1 MVLVNNNSAGDF
13 TDAGTSGGTDSCVCD
28 GSRIPQAP
36 MYQTEAKPPSTRSAE
51 TMVSHLSIFLI
62 LMVILV
68 AIILV
73 YVFDLMVTVGGILHT
88 ELTVIQRF

>member
-1 MVLVNNNSAGDF
+1 
-13 TDAGTSGGTDSCVCD
+13 VCD

-62 LMVILV
+62 KV
-68 AIILV
+68 
-73 YVFDLMVTVGGILHT
+73 
-88 ELTVIQRF
+88 LTPIYR